1 MGLKPVDSLV
11 YLYYQCSKCG
21 TKSDDVCLADAQ
33 SPYFSLRC
41 HHCGNCDEIEQV
53 GQVKL
58 GFVTTTRPWV
68 REEIER
74 TEKKSDTAK
83 QVRKLLIES
92 GYGVRESDAA
102 IEAAMKRCGKLTT
115 VDKLFKRAVQE
126 HEQATA

>member
-74 TEKKSDTAK
+74 TEKKSGCLWGTFAAYIVLIPIPTA
-83 QVRKLLIES
+83 VIFPPL
-92 GYGVRESDAA
+92 
-102 IEAAMKRCGKLTT
+102 
-115 VDKLFKRAVQE
+115 
-126 HEQATA
+126 